1 MSDKQIISGAF
12 PRYEFDSV
20 AERFIAK
27 GGMSLQEY
35 AAIKLKVP
43 DSGVDWLD
51 AMIER
56 SRRDDLAAMAMQGAA
71 ASEVTYTG
79 FKQAAHDSYEM
90 ADAMLSMR
98 MKNA

>member
-1 MSDKQIISGAF
+1 MSDKEIISGAF

-20 AERFIAK
+20 AERFVEK

-56 SRRDDLAAMAMQGAA
+56 SRRDDVAAMAMQGAA
-71 ASEVTYTG
+71 ASNVTYSSER
-79 FKQAAHDSYEM
+79 QAAFDSYEM
-90 ADAMLSMR
+90 ADAMR
-98 MKNA
+98 KAFK